1 MPYLNLRDD
10 IWDYE
15 TEYNLIK
22 EKELIKFIDSLETP
36 VRRMEI
42 QEVADTIRIPSR
54 TLSDILKRNVQRR
67 NIKKLAHGIYASKN
81 FILDYYNDRA
91 TNSI

>member
-81 FILDYYNDRA
+81 FSLDYYNDRA
-91 TNSI
+91 ADTI